1 MESWKSYFRAGVT
14 KWLLEES
21 NPSVRYLT
29 LTGLLERDEGDSEV
43 RGAKQAIMETGVVP
57 RLLDKQVDGTWN
69 SPGRFYVDKYK
80 GTVWQLIILAEHEA
94 SGENLRIKGACE
106 YILRSCQDPESFGFS
121 INQSGAKGGGR
132 HSEVIPCL
140 TGNMVWSLV
149 KLGYLNDK
157 RVQRGI
163 RWITDY
169 QRFDDGEDVDIKG
182 WPYERYQMCWGNHSC
197 HMGVVK
203 SLKALSAIPVAERNK
218 AVKTTIRNGSEYV
231 LKHHIH
237 KKSHNLGQTSK
248 PGWLKL
254 QFPLMYQTDVLEI
267 AGILLELGIRDH
279 RMDEAMEAIVSKQD
293 ANGKWNL
300 ETTFNGRY
308 QVNIE
313 SKGKPSKW
321 ITLRALKAIK
331 GYYG

>member
-1 MESWKSYFRAGVT
+1 MESWKSYLRNDVT

-21 NPSVRYLT
+21 SPSIRYLS
-29 LTGLLERDEGDSEV
+29 LTGLLERDETDREV
-43 RGAKQAIMETGVVP
+43 RAAKQSIMETGFVP
-57 RLLDKQVDGTWN
+57 RLLDKQIEGTWN
-69 SPGRFYVDKYK
+69 GPGRFYTDKYK
-80 GTVWQLIILAEHEA
+80 GTVWQLIVLAEHEA
-94 SGENLRIKGACE
+94 SGQNERVKQACE
-106 YILRSCQDPESFGFS
+106 YILRNCQDPDSYGFS
-121 INQSGAKGGGR
+121 VHQSGSKGGGR

-140 TGNMVWSLV
+140 TGNMVWSLS

-157 RVQRGI
+157 RVQQGI

-169 QRFDDGEDVDIKG
+169 QRFDDGEEVDLKG
-182 WPYERYQMCWGNHSC
+182 WPYDRYQMCWGNHSC

-203 SLKALSAIPVAERNK
+203 SLKALSAIPLSKRNK
-218 AVKTTIRNGSEYV
+218 AVKVTIGNGCEYV

-237 KKSHNLGQTSK
+237 KKSHNLTQTSK

-267 AGILLELGIRDH
+267 VGILLDLGIRDK
-279 RMDEAMEAIVSKQD
+279 RMDEAMTVIIAKQGE
-293 ANGKWNL
+293 NGKWNM

-321 ITLRALKAIK
+321 ITLRALKVIK
-331 GYYG
+331 AYYQ

>member
-1 MESWKSYFRAGVT
+1 MESWKSYLRAGVT

-29 LTGLLERDEGDSEV
+29 LKGLLERDEGDREV

-69 SPGRFYVDKYK
+69 SPGRFYVEKYK
-80 GTVWQLIILAEHEA
+80 GTVWQLIVLAEHEA
-94 SGENLRIKGACE
+94 SGANERIRGACE
-106 YILRSCQDPESFGFS
+106 YILRSCQDLESCGFS
-121 INQSGAKGGGR
+121 VNQSAAKGGGR

-140 TGNMVWSLV
+140 TGNMVWSLA
-149 KLGYLNDK
+149 KLGYLNDQ
-157 RVQRGI
+157 RVQQGI

-218 AVKTTIRNGSEYV
+218 AVKTTIRNGCEYV

-237 KKSHNLGQTSK
+237 KKSHNLEQTSK

-279 RMDEAMEAIVSKQD
+279 RMDEAMEAIVSKQG
-293 ANGKWNL
+293 ANGKWNM

-313 SKGKPSKW
+313 NKGKPSKW

>member
-1 MESWKSYFRAGVT
+1 MESWKSYLRNDVA

-21 NPSVRYLT
+21 TPSVRYLT
-29 LTGLLERDEGDSEV
+29 LRGIMEKDESEREV
-43 RGAKQAIMETGVVP
+43 RRAKQAIMEAGIVP
-57 RLLDKQVDGTWN
+57 RLLAKQVDGTWN

-94 SGENLRIKGACE
+94 SGENERIRGACE
-106 YILRSCQDPESFGFS
+106 YVLRSCQDPESYGFS
-121 INQSGAKGGGR
+121 VNQSGAKGGR
-132 HSEVIPCL
+132 HSDVIPCL
-140 TGNMVWSLV
+140 TGNMVWSLA
-149 KLGYLNDK
+149 KLGYLKDQ
-157 RVQRGI
+157 RVQQGI

-169 QRFDDGEDVDIKG
+169 RRFDDGEGVDLKG

-197 HMGVVK
+197 HMGVIK
-203 SLKALSAIPVAERNK
+203 SLKALSAIPVPDRNK
-218 AVKTTIRNGSEYV
+218 AVKTTITSGCEYV
-231 LKHHIH
+231 LKHHVH
-237 KKSHNLGQTSK
+237 KKSHDLEKTSK

-267 AGILLELGIRDH
+267 AGILLDLGVRDD
-279 RMDEAMEAIVSKQD
+279 RMNEAMEAIVSKQGD
-293 ANGKWNL
+293 NGKWNL
-300 ETTFNGRY
+300 DTTFNGRY